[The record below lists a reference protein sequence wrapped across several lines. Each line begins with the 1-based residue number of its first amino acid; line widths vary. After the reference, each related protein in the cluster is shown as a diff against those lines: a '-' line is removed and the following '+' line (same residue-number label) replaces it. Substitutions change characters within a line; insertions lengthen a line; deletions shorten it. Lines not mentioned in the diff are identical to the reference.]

1 MPLSHLYAL
10 LRWSLIFLLSLHLL
24 SSRAPSV
31 QRSRTGKSLVLL
43 LFKLGRWTAGEH
55 CIDRPLKASFSPL
68 PFILLSL
75 SSLTTNCLA
84 FTTPSSRLT
93 SGPIAGHFSPSIS
106 SFFFSSDASGGHKF
120 TRESGR
126 AGGSAVYLSNNH
138 HHGVEKQ
145 RNGGLEG
152 LRQQGVM
159 GRGWWVVLWGQRGAE

>member
-1 MPLSHLYAL
+1 MNIALIALSRPLS
-10 LRWSLIFLLSLHLL
+10 LLSP
-24 SSRAPSV
+24 SS
-31 QRSRTGKSLVLL
+31 
-43 LFKLGRWTAGEH
+43 F
-55 CIDRPLKASFSPL
+55 
-68 PFILLSL
+68 SL

-84 FTTPSSRLT
+84 FTSPSSRRT

-145 RNGGLEG
+145 RNGGFGGDEAAG
-152 LRQQGVM
+152 GYGTGMVGGVVGAAG
-159 GRGWWVVLWGQRGAE
+159 GRSKHSDDFP